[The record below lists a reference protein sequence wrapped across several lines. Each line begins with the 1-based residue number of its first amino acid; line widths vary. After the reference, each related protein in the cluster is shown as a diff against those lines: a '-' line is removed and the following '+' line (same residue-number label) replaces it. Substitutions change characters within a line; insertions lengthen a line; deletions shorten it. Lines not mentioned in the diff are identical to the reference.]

1 MDYFNWNFLLAF
13 AYITVVIV
21 IGTVRKLADAGLT
34 SLPLSLLML
43 HVCIQ
48 LQLATTVLVPL
59 RARYPF
65 RFSSMARGE
74 PVRPVLYTIIEDV
87 TAVGGARERR
97 SGKCVKSEV
106 FGQQAG
112 EEVVEE
118 NRSTLGAFW
127 VWYCG
132 WCGGCYF

>member
-21 IGTVRKLADAGLT
+21 IGTVRKLANAGLT

-48 LQLATTVLVPL
+48 LQLATKVLVPL
-59 RARYPF
+59 RARHPF

-74 PVRPVLYTIIEDV
+74 PVRPALYTIIEDV
-87 TAVGGARERR
+87 VAI
-97 SGKCVKSEV
+97 
-106 FGQQAG
+106 G
-112 EEVVEE
+112 E
-118 NRSTLGAFW
+118 G
-127 VWYCG
+127 
-132 WCGGCYF
+132 